1 MWKPALTRE
10 WDLKEASSKQLGCAG
25 LFSADGV
32 ITWCWLCS
40 PWGWVPVASP
50 TLAHLSLWS
59 QRGTCNGLGIEES
72 RSVRKN
78 FCGRKIDIF
87 ETHSFAWG
95 HRDRKIWRD
104 DGWSDC
110 PFHRSEGG
118 IRGCP
123 GRPVC
128 CSFWPAVGRFLLA
141 ARRRCESHA
150 VTPGSSSVTPGSDG
164 HPFIPRM
171 LQGTFFELSSV
182 LDAWGNHDECDRN
195 SLCCYRAHGV
205 TGERNIKLVLTHVI
219 I

>member
-10 WDLKEASSKQLGCAG
+10 WDLKEASSEQLGCAG

-78 FCGRKIDIF
+78 FCGRKIDTF

-104 DGWSDC
+104 DGVTVH
-110 PFHRSEGG
+110 FIVQRVAFMGVLEGL
-118 IRGCP
+118 
-123 GRPVC
+123 
-128 CSFWPAVGRFLLA
+128 FAVLSGQQWG
-141 ARRRCESHA
+141 
-150 VTPGSSSVTPGSDG
+150 GSSQRPGGAVSHTLWPQGPAQSPRGVTG
-164 HPFIPRM
+164 IPRM

-182 LDAWGNHDECDRN
+182 LDAWGNHDEWDRN

-205 TGERNIKLVLTHVI
+205 TGERNINLVLAHVI
-219 I
+219 V